1 MKATDG
7 EKSHHMSLKQNS
19 LQTGASSDATQ
30 SALPRGAGN
39 YRSVIGVCLFLLGAI
54 WLVFGQTVRYG
65 FINYDDDRYVF
76 ENPQVIQ
83 GLNLK
88 GIEWAFTHSVLANW
102 HPLTMMSHM
111 LDCQFYGLHAGG
123 HHLTNLLLHA
133 ATAILLFLILRRM
146 TAALWPSAFVAA
158 VFAIHPLRVES
169 VAWVA
174 ERKDVLSGLFFM
186 LTLGAYVRYARC
198 VTSDKCRVI
207 RTDASDHAPDVSR
220 FTFHVSLSYCLVLLF
235 FVLGLMCKPMLVT
248 VPFVLLLLDYWPLNR
263 LGAAANRF
271 SIARKLIVEKF
282 PLIALSIAMCMMTFL
297 VQQQDKGIS
306 FSLRI
311 SNAFVSYVAYCGQM
325 FYPAGLAVF
334 YPYPI
339 HGLPMGKILLAL
351 LLLVAVSAGA
361 FCWRQKH
368 PHFLMG
374 WLWYLGMLVPVI
386 GLVQVGGQ
394 ARADRYTYL
403 PQIGLYILLT
413 WTAVELT
420 AGWRLRRW
428 VLGGGATVVLAVL
441 ITCARAQ
448 TAYWRD
454 DISLWAHTLA
464 CTSDNSIA
472 HNKLGNAFLQQGHLD
487 EAIAQLQMAL
497 AINPDNAGPHY
508 GLGNAFLQ
516 LGRMDDAIA
525 HYQMALTTDPDN
537 ADIYNNLGNALL
549 QQARIDEAIACYQKA
564 LKIKPNHAK
573 AHNNLGSAFRQ
584 QGRME
589 DAIAQFQKALE
600 INPDD
605 ADVHN
610 SLGAVLAQQGRMEEA
625 IAHFQKTLEIKSDY
639 TDARFNLGNAFLQQ
653 GHVDEAIAQYQKT
666 LEIKPD
672 YIGALNN
679 LAWVLAT
686 SQRAALR
693 NGTKA
698 VELAERANR
707 VAGGK
712 NPVILATL
720 AAAYAEAGRFPEAIE
735 TVQRALHLAETQSN
749 TAVAGALQSQL
760 KLYQAGTPFH
770 DPEQAP

>member
-1 MKATDG
+1 
-7 EKSHHMSLKQNS
+7 
-19 LQTGASSDATQ
+19 
-30 SALPRGAGN
+30 
-39 YRSVIGVCLFLLGAI
+39 
-54 WLVFGQTVRYG
+54 LVFGQTVRYG

-76 ENPQVIQ
+76 ENPQVVQ

-146 TAALWPSAFVAA
+146 TAALWSSAFVAA
-158 VFAIHPLRVES
+158 LFAIHPLRVES

-186 LTLGAYVRYARC
+186 LTLGAYVRFVEKSIARSPKFK
-198 VTSDKCRVI
+198 VYYGLT
-207 RTDASDHAPDVSR
+207 
-220 FTFHVSLSYCLVLLF
+220 LF
-235 FVLGLMCKPMLVT
+235 FFALGLMCKPMLVT

-263 LGAAANRF
+263 LGAVGDRL
-271 SIARKLIVEKF
+271 SIARTLITEKI
-282 PLIALSIAMCMMTFL
+282 PLIAFSIAMCMVTFL
-297 VQQQDKGIS
+297 VQPQDKGIP
-306 FSLRI
+306 FFLRI
-311 SNAFVSYVAYCGQM
+311 GNAFVSYVAYCRQM

-351 LLLVAVSAGA
+351 MLLVVVSTGA

-403 PQIGLYILLT
+403 PQIGLYIFLT
-413 WTAVELT
+413 WTVVELT
-420 AGWRLRRW
+420 AGWRSRRW
-428 VLGGGATVVLAVL
+428 MLGGGATVVLAVL

-454 DISLWAHTLA
+454 DKSLWAHTLA

-472 HNKLGNAFLQQGHLD
+472 HNKLGNALLQHGQLD

-497 AINPDNAGPHY
+497 AINPDSAGPHY
-508 GLGNAFLQ
+508 GLGNAFFQRGQ
-516 LGRMDDAIA
+516 LDEAIA
-525 HYQMALTTDPDN
+525 HYQKALTIDPDN
-537 ADIYNNLGNALL
+537 ADNHNNLGNAFF
-549 QQARIDEAIACYQKA
+549 QQGQLDKAIASYKKA
-564 LKIKPNHAK
+564 LTITPLDAK
-573 AHNNLGSAFRQ
+573 VHNNLGIAFRQ
-584 QGRME
+584 QGRLE
-589 DAIAQFQKALE
+589 DAIAQFEKARE
-600 INPDD
+600 INPAA
-605 ADVHN
+605 ADTYN
-610 SLGAVLAQQGRMEEA
+610 NLGAVLAQQGRMDEA
-625 IAHFQKTLEIKSDY
+625 IACFQKTLEIKPDY
-639 TDARFNLGNAFLQQ
+639 ADARYNLGNSFLQQ
-653 GHVDEAIAQYQKT
+653 GHVEEALAQYQKT

-672 YIGALNN
+672 HIGALNN

-686 SQRAALR
+686 SPRASLR
-693 NGTKA
+693 NGIMA
-698 VELAERANR
+698 IRLAERANQL
-707 VAGGK
+707 AGGK
-712 NPVILATL
+712 DPEILATL
-720 AAAYAEAGRFPEAIE
+720 AAAYAEAGNFPKAIE
-735 TVQRALHLAETQSN
+735 TVQSALHLPEAQS
-749 TAVAGALQSQL
+749 TPAAAGALQSQL
-760 KLYQAGTPFH
+760 KLYQTGNPLHGT
-770 DPEQAP
+770 EQAP